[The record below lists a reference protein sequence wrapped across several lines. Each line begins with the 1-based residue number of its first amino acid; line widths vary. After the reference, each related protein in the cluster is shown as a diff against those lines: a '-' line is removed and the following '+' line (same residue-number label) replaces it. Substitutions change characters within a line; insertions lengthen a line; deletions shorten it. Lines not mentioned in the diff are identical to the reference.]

1 MASTGIASYG
11 STDSETKPPLKRTMP
26 TRFVQLFRA
35 RLSAALSFVEPTT
48 NKRLG
53 KCVGVYAFY
62 DFDGEPIYVGQTT
75 EDFGTRIG
83 RRSAQRRGPREII
96 QPRICLDRAS
106 NLRRVGYS
114 SPSPSGEPEVT
125 MSSTSPVYEPA
136 ELAP

>member
-26 TRFVQLFRA
+26 PRFVQLFRA

-83 RRSAQRRGPREII
+83 RHLRGQRSDA
-96 QPRICLDRAS
+96 A
-106 NLRRVGYS
+106 RVR
-114 SPSPSGEPEVT
+114 
-125 MSSTSPVYEPA
+125 
-136 ELAP
+136 